1 MMKIKYTP
9 NINLAKRYILRNINI
24 MKNNTIR
31 IVCLFLLSIALFSCN
46 NKTERL
52 HKKIEKTITEYL
64 SKDLNHED
72 RIDSIQILQ
81 IDSLS
86 DYHFTKLIVDQVIN
100 NRIDELSFLCSYL
113 TNTEDIEELEL
124 RKRYESE
131 INMLIDRSMHYER
144 QLRTTSLDSSNF
156 KYFFVTTIVFTTK
169 DHISN
174 QEYYGFPITPDF
186 EIREINEVIF

>member
-1 MMKIKYTP
+1 MK
-9 NINLAKRYILRNINI
+9 RNI
-24 MKNNTIR
+24 IR
-31 IVCLFLLSIALFSCN
+31 IAFLFSLLIMLFSCN

-81 IDSLS
+81 VDSLS
-86 DYHFTKLIVDQVIN
+86 DYHFTKLIIDQAIN

-124 RKRYESE
+124 RGKYESE
-131 INMLIDRSMHYER
+131 INMLIDRSMHYEK
-144 QLRTTSLDSSNF
+144 QLRTTDLDSSNF
-156 KYFFVTTIVFTTK
+156 KYFFVTTIVFTSK
-169 DHISN
+169 DNVSN
-174 QEYYGFPITPDF
+174 QEYYGFPITTDF